1 MSSRRQRGHK
11 PQSLNAARCNRKSLT
26 WVSERRALIGAQFV
40 ANRER
45 IPMAVYQCAHCKDWH
60 LSHKL
65 DRKHPERSVQ
75 PHDALTQAIFEA
87 MHGHRGS
94 GMRKAPKSIFTP
106 SVLTPT

>member
-45 IPMAVYQCAHCKDWH
+45 ETMAVYQCQSCKGWH
-60 LSHKL
+60 LTHKV
-65 DRKHPERSVQ
+65 DRDHPERAVR
-75 PHDALTQAIFEA
+75 PHDPLTQAIFEA
-87 MHGHRGS
+87 FHSHRGS
-94 GMRKAPKSIFTP
+94 DPRKEPRSIFTP
-106 SVLTPT
+106 TS